1 MRASLGVL
9 VALAACSPSSPPH
22 ATAADASRANV
33 ALAELEHGRAI
44 LVRKCGNCHKAP
56 RPGDDWQPHMPEMAV
71 RANLDAEQQRLI
83 VQYLTVMAYTP

>member
-1 MRASLGVL
+1 VL